1 MRRRRTLTLRGT
13 GALLAGV
20 GCIIA
25 ANALGASILLYIG
38 MLLLVLTAL
47 AMAVVVLPR
56 RSGTVARQISTDLLT
71 VSETSRVTL
80 RFGLRALRVP
90 RGLWRDVLPDAVSGD
105 SAGEYPPESGRL
117 SYLITGVRRGV
128 WPIGPLV
135 LRTVD
140 PFGLAQREQTFGET
154 RTVTVVPEVFT
165 LAPLTVRVGAAG
177 GTAQTSSSR
186 LGQGS
191 DNLSP
196 RRYIPGDSMRRI
208 HWRATAHR
216 GQLMVRQEEEESSP
230 DALVVLD
237 RAAARWA
244 KPGDDADPAF
254 EAAVSLCASVAVHL
268 MQEGYGV
275 DVIDSAGALLG
286 TLRGHED
293 DRDGLL
299 VALALVAPR
308 GDSRDLAAL
317 VGGTPPGPLVY
328 ITGEI
333 DEEEAGLL
341 RSSGAAAPMLF
352 ATTALPGA
360 AEAAT
365 QHGWRFAPL
374 GDDVASSWEDAL
386 PDRIGLTAS
395 LASSTDSSSAGSSSA
410 GAGGRDVQG

>member
-1 MRRRRTLTLRGT
+1 MPRRRTLTLRGT
-13 GALLAGV
+13 GALIAGT
-20 GCIIA
+20 GCIVA
-25 ANALGASILLYIG
+25 ANLLGAAVLLYVG
-38 MLLLVLTAL
+38 FLLLALTL
-47 AMAVVVLPR
+47 FAVVVVRAPR
-56 RSGTVARQISTDLLT
+56 RSGSVTRQVSTDLLT

-80 RFGLRALRVP
+80 RVALRALRVP

-105 SAGEYPPESGRL
+105 AAGEYPPETGQL

-128 WPIGPLV
+128 WPIGPLL

-140 PFGLAQREQTFGET
+140 PFGLAQREQAFGET

-165 LAPLTVRVGAAG
+165 LSSLAVRVGAAG

-196 RRYIPGDSMRRI
+196 RVYVPGDSMRRI

-237 RAAARWA
+237 RSASRWEA
-244 KPGDDADPAF
+244 QGDSADPAF
-254 EAAVSLCASVAVHL
+254 ESAVSLCASAAVHL

-275 DVIDSAGALLG
+275 DVIDTTGALLG

-299 VALALVAPR
+299 VALALVTPR
-308 GDSRDLAAL
+308 GEARELAAL

-328 ITGEI
+328 ITGRL
-333 DEEEAGLL
+333 DEEEAALL
-341 RSSGAAAPMLF
+341 RPSGAAAPMLF
-352 ATTALPGA
+352 TTDPQPGA
-360 AEAAT
+360 ADAAKP
-365 QHGWRFAPL
+365 HGWLVATL
-374 GDDVASSWEDAL
+374 GEDIGEAWEDAL
-386 PDRIGLTAS
+386 PERVGLTPAERR
-395 LASSTDSSSAGSSSA
+395 
-410 GAGGRDVQG
+410 GAGDVPA

>member
-1 MRRRRTLTLRGT
+1 MPRRRTLTLRGT
-13 GALLAGV
+13 GALIAGT
-20 GCIIA
+20 GCIVA
-25 ANALGASILLYIG
+25 ANLLGAAVLLYVG
-38 MLLLVLTAL
+38 FLLLALTL
-47 AMAVVVLPR
+47 FAVVVVRAPR
-56 RSGTVARQISTDLLT
+56 RSGSVTRQVSTDLLT

-80 RFGLRALRVP
+80 RVALRALRVP

-105 SAGEYPPESGRL
+105 AAGEYPPETGQL

-128 WPIGPLV
+128 WPIGPLL

-140 PFGLAQREQTFGET
+140 PFGLAQREQAFGET

-165 LAPLTVRVGAAG
+165 LSSLAVRVGAAG

-196 RRYIPGDSMRRI
+196 RVYVPGDSMRRI

-237 RAAARWA
+237 RSASRWEA
-244 KPGDDADPAF
+244 QGDSADPAF
-254 EAAVSLCASVAVHL
+254 ESAVSLCASAAVHL

-275 DVIDSAGALLG
+275 DVIDTTGALLG

-299 VALALVAPR
+299 VALALVTPR
-308 GDSRDLAAL
+308 GEARELAAL

-328 ITGEI
+328 ITGRL
-333 DEEEAGLL
+333 DEEEAALL
-341 RSSGAAAPMLF
+341 RPSGAAAPMLF
-352 ATTALPGA
+352 TTDPQPGA
-360 AEAAT
+360 ADAAAP
-365 QHGWRFAPL
+365 HGWRVATL
-374 GDDVASSWEDAL
+374 GEDIAEAWEDAL
-386 PDRIGLTAS
+386 PERVGLTPAERR
-395 LASSTDSSSAGSSSA
+395 
-410 GAGGRDVQG
+410 GADDVPA

>member
-1 MRRRRTLTLRGT
+1 MPRRRMLTLRGI
-13 GALLAGV
+13 GALLTGL
-20 GCIIA
+20 GCVVA
-25 ANALGASILLYIG
+25 ANMLGAPILLYIG
-38 MLLLVLTAL
+38 LLLIVLTVCAVL
-47 AMAVVVLPR
+47 AVRVPR
-56 RSGTVARQISTDLLT
+56 RSGSVTRQVSTDLIT

-80 RFGLRALRVP
+80 RFALRALRAP
-90 RGLWRDVLPDAVSGD
+90 RGLWRDVVPDAVSGD
-105 SAGEYPPESGRL
+105 AAGEYPPESGQL
-117 SYLITGVRRGV
+117 TYLLTGVRRGV

-140 PFGLAQREQTFGET
+140 PFGLAQREQAFGEA

-165 LAPLTVRVGAAG
+165 LAPLAVKVGAAG

-237 RAAARWA
+237 RSAARW
-244 KPGDDADPAF
+244 KRGDDSDPSF
-254 EAAVSLCASVAVHL
+254 EAAVSLCASAAVHL
-268 MQEGYGV
+268 MHEGYGV
-275 DVIDSAGALLG
+275 DVIDSAGVLLG

-299 VALALVAPR
+299 VALALVTPR
-308 GDSRDLAAL
+308 GDSRDIAAL

-333 DEEEAGLL
+333 DEEDAALL
-341 RSSGAAAPMLF
+341 RPAGAAAPMLF
-352 ATTALPGA
+352 ATAPHSGV
-360 AEAAT
+360 AEAAAP
-365 QHGWRFAPL
+365 HGWRVATL
-374 GDDVASSWEDAL
+374 GDDIAEAWEDAL
-386 PDRIGLTAS
+386 PDRLG
-395 LASSTDSSSAGSSSA
+395 SAPVEQEGS
-410 GAGGRDVQG
+410 RDGTG

>member
-1 MRRRRTLTLRGT
+1 MPRRRMLTMRGT
-13 GALLAGV
+13 GALLAGI
-20 GCIIA
+20 GCIVA
-25 ANALGASILLYIG
+25 ANLVGAAILLYIG
-38 MLLLVLTAL
+38 VLLLALTVFAL
-47 AMAVVVLPR
+47 IAVRAPR
-56 RSGTVARQISTDLLT
+56 RSGSVTRQVSTDLIT

-80 RFGLRALRVP
+80 RFALRALRVP

-105 SAGEYPPESGRL
+105 AAGEYPPETGQL
-117 SYLITGVRRGV
+117 TYLLTGVRRGV
-128 WPIGPLV
+128 WPIGPLM

-140 PFGLAQREQTFGET
+140 PFGLAQREQAFGET

-165 LAPLTVRVGAAG
+165 LSPLTVKVGAAG

-237 RAAARWA
+237 RSAARWRRTD
-244 KPGDDADPAF
+244 GEADPAF
-254 EAAVSLCASVAVHL
+254 EAAVSLCASAAVHL

-299 VALALVAPR
+299 VALAVVTPR
-308 GDSRDLAAL
+308 GDARDLAAL

-333 DEEEAGLL
+333 DEEDAALL
-341 RSSGAAAPMLF
+341 RPAGAAAPMLF
-352 ATTALPGA
+352 ATGPLARA
-360 AEAAT
+360 AAAANR
-365 QHGWRFAPL
+365 HGWRVATL
-374 GDDVASSWEDAL
+374 GDDIAGAWEDAL
-386 PDRIGLTAS
+386 PDRVGSAPVEPER
-395 LASSTDSSSAGSSSA
+395 STDVT
-410 GAGGRDVQG
+410 R

>member
-1 MRRRRTLTLRGT
+1 MRRRRTLTLRGA
-13 GALLAGV
+13 GALLAGL
-20 GCIIA
+20 GCVIA
-25 ANALGASILLYIG
+25 ANMLGAAILLYVG
-38 MLLLVLTAL
+38 VLLLALTVLSIL
-47 AMAVVVLPR
+47 VVVLPR
-56 RSGTVARQISTDLLT
+56 RSGTVTRQVSTDLLT

-80 RFGLRALRVP
+80 RFSLRALRAP

-105 SAGEYPPESGRL
+105 AAGEFPSETGRL

-128 WPIGPLV
+128 WPVGPLV

-140 PFGLAQREQTFGET
+140 PFGLAQREQEFGET

-165 LAPLTVRVGAAG
+165 LAPLTIRVGAAG

-196 RRYIPGDSMRRI
+196 RRYISGDSMRRI

-230 DALVVLD
+230 DALVILD
-237 RAAARWA
+237 RSAARWSA
-244 KPGDDADPAF
+244 SSADDAF
-254 EAAVSLCASVAVHL
+254 ETAVSLCASAAVHL

-275 DVIDSAGALLG
+275 DVIDSAGVLLG

-299 VALALVAPR
+299 VALALVSPR
-308 GDSRDLAAL
+308 GEFRDLASL

-333 DEEEAGLL
+333 DAEDAALL
-341 RSSGAAAPMLF
+341 RPSGAAAPMLF
-352 ATTALPGA
+352 ATAPA
-360 AEAAT
+360 AGVETVAA
-365 QHGWRFAPL
+365 QLGWRFSEL
-374 GDDVASSWEDAL
+374 GDDLAEAWEDAL
-386 PDRIGLTAS
+386 PERQTM
-395 LASSTDSSSAGSSSA
+395 SSADRRGDV
-410 GAGGRDVQG
+410 DVQG